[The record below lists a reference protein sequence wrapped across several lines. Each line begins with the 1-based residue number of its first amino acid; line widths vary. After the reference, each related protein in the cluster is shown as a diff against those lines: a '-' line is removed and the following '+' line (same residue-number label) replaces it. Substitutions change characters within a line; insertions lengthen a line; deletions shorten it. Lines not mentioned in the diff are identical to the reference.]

1 MVGIKTLLRGHLC
14 WSHGEM
20 SAIKQ
25 TARESRTLVDETTGQ
40 HEWKV
45 PGVKGGLKEPGKNQ
59 KGPVPRARVIL

>member
-1 MVGIKTLLRGHLC
+1 
-14 WSHGEM
+14 M